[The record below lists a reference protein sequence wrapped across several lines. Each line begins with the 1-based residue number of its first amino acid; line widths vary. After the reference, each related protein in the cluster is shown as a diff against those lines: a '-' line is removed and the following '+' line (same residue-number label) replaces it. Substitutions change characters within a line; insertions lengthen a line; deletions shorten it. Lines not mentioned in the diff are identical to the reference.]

1 MTGKVVDGKKINLK
15 DRIPYRTSVPR
26 TAPTDSNL
34 SYRYLNTYEPL
45 PWQLPAMRDVSPVIL
60 LTGSQGGGKSRTAAE
75 KIHAFC
81 LNYPGAQALVMRK
94 VKDNVMASAWRMLEK
109 KVVGQDPRV
118 NFQMKATRADYLNG
132 STIYFAGMHGDK
144 QREAIRS
151 IGEGTIDIVW
161 MEEAHEFEEDD
172 YEETIGRVRGK
183 TATWNQIILTTNPDS
198 PVHWINRRLILGE
211 EAIVHYSS
219 ARDNPYNHANYLKRL
234 DGMTGSKGQ
243 RLRDGM
249 WVMAAGN
256 IIDTWLDNYN
266 LRDPDKDDGNV
277 TEDADYIDGLPV
289 WIFADDGYVGK
300 FDQKSKMFTADSH
313 PRVFLLA
320 QERSDGQLAVFA
332 ESYAVRSQKKEHLD
346 IVKKMCGRNSWKPP
360 RFGVFD
366 SAAPSLGAAMK
377 IAGIRTI
384 FSGTKNLKDSTDVM
398 RDACGAD
405 RHGWREIIVHP
416 RCRFLR
422 FEMVTWAYDKRGN
435 FKSVFDNGPDA
446 LRYGKYHLDN
456 PDGADADMAIP
467 DDDELETEM
476 SRIDELWDEHFE
488 SQGLYV

>member
-219 ARDNPYNHANYLKRL
+219 ARDNPYNHVNYLKRL

-266 LRDPDKDDGNV
+266 LRDPDKEMG
-277 TEDADYIDGLPV
+277 
-289 WIFADDGYVGK
+289 
-300 FDQKSKMFTADSH
+300 M
-313 PRVFLLA
+313 LA
-320 QERSDGQLAVFA
+320 SSIRSLRCLRQTRIQEYF
-332 ESYAVRSQKKEHLD
+332 
-346 IVKKMCGRNSWKPP
+346 C
-360 RFGVFD
+360 
-366 SAAPSLGAAMK
+366 
-377 IAGIRTI
+377 
-384 FSGTKNLKDSTDVM
+384 
-398 RDACGAD
+398 
-405 RHGWREIIVHP
+405 
-416 RCRFLR
+416 
-422 FEMVTWAYDKRGN
+422 
-435 FKSVFDNGPDA
+435 
-446 LRYGKYHLDN
+446 
-456 PDGADADMAIP
+456 
-467 DDDELETEM
+467 
-476 SRIDELWDEHFE
+476 
-488 SQGLYV
+488 

>member
-161 MEEAHEFEEDD
+161 MEEAHEFEELTRTPLYTGLIDD
-172 YEETIGRVRGK
+172 
-183 TATWNQIILTTNPDS
+183 L
-198 PVHWINRRLILGE
+198 
-211 EAIVHYSS
+211 
-219 ARDNPYNHANYLKRL
+219 
-234 DGMTGSKGQ
+234 
-243 RLRDGM
+243 
-249 WVMAAGN
+249 
-256 IIDTWLDNYN
+256 
-266 LRDPDKDDGNV
+266 
-277 TEDADYIDGLPV
+277 
-289 WIFADDGYVGK
+289 F
-300 FDQKSKMFTADSH
+300 
-313 PRVFLLA
+313 
-320 QERSDGQLAVFA
+320 
-332 ESYAVRSQKKEHLD
+332 
-346 IVKKMCGRNSWKPP
+346 
-360 RFGVFD
+360 
-366 SAAPSLGAAMK
+366 
-377 IAGIRTI
+377 
-384 FSGTKNLKDSTDVM
+384 
-398 RDACGAD
+398 
-405 RHGWREIIVHP
+405 
-416 RCRFLR
+416 
-422 FEMVTWAYDKRGN
+422 
-435 FKSVFDNGPDA
+435 
-446 LRYGKYHLDN
+446 
-456 PDGADADMAIP
+456 
-467 DDDELETEM
+467 
-476 SRIDELWDEHFE
+476 
-488 SQGLYV
+488 